1 MKFIPEESVKA
12 YSDMQVF
19 EVKRRPLTH
28 LNIIQKRTLV
38 ENLID

>member
-1 MKFIPEESVKA
+1 MKFIPEESVKT

-19 EVKRRPLTH
+19 EVKRRLLTH
-28 LNIIQKRTLV
+28 LNIIQKRIRV